1 MNGLCSPTVADDNNR
16 VFIIGHL
23 CTGKAQSW
31 FHKSVEKSEYG
42 PEGWT
47 TLEVIQGL
55 QRRFLTTRSATIA
68 AHEFRTLKQGTM
80 DAQELYEELNLL
92 ADQQPIRPDPLTFAM
107 RYMSAL
113 HAPIRQVVN
122 RNGFHAVHDFENI
135 TELVRSAVDTELA
148 LIMAK
153 EEREPEQPSSGNN
166 TSSRRVD
173 RKGKSRQ
180 RGERREKSRPS
191 YTTRE
196 TENRT
201 KHGSSSSTKDRPS
214 GQSRD
219 ESELTCYKCN
229 KKGHIA
235 PNCPQKGSISAKAV
249 QPVPDTEGEESSSE
263 DFINVAMA
271 MASSSE
277 SEGEMSSEDEEP
289 RHPLADYSG
298 SDNEDSI
305 WNQFNAEYGTVS
317 ARAVSIVPLED
328 EVDARAA
335 STSKKPPAEP
345 EPISTPAEDQK
356 PMTGYFKVGTTLAY
370 VLFDS
375 GSCTDMISPT
385 FVRVANITPMALD
398 KPIGLQLAL
407 KGSRGKCNFGVN
419 TEVEIGPVKGTHYF
433 DVVNIEKYDII
444 IGTPFMRRFGA
455 AVDFSLDVINIKGTH
470 VPNGYRAEVPET
482 SADRRVRFA
491 KRPSGST
498 KAEPARSERQVMASE
513 AKDEAIPS
521 LREKWQQSL
530 AHLTAPAPE
539 RLPPLREINHEI
551 HFVDEHLMIVYH
563 HLSCPE
569 ALKPQLCDKIELYL
583 RANWWFEGTAESA
596 APMLCLFKK
605 DKVSLRTVIDLR
617 KRNDNTV
624 KDITPFPDQDEIRE
638 HIARAIYRSK
648 LDMTNAYEQI
658 RIVPADVLK
667 TAFKTVYGTFYSN
680 VMQQGDCNAP
690 STFQR
695 LMTHLFR
702 AWIGR
707 GIFVYLDDIFVYSD
721 TIEEHER
728 LLQVVC
734 DTLTKAELHLSEK
747 KVDLYVERMECLGH
761 VVDNDGIHADKDKMS
776 LIRSWPVPRNAH
788 DIQRFL
794 GLVQY
799 LAAYMPDLSAY
810 SGPLSDL
817 TRKGRIF
824 LWTPIHQR
832 SFDCIKELAC
842 RAPILRPINI
852 SREEP
857 IWLVCD
863 ASVAGV
869 GCMYG
874 QGVDWKTLRPAG
886 FHSRKFSQAQMSY
899 TTTEQELLA
908 IIEGLL
914 KWEDK
919 LLGREFKVL
928 TDHKSLEWLQTQRDL
943 SRRQVRWLEYLS
955 RFDFKLEHIP
965 GSANIVADALSR
977 RYASDTVDDVRE
989 EHEYVS
995 ADRRLDPEGEDSPG
1009 IPVMAG
1015 RAVKPTWKLREMRE
1029 REELRAKE
1037 SHELNT
1043 SRSNN
1048 NRGTII
1054 PLPSAEG
1061 EEEPKPA
1068 PTSEQSPEDG
1078 DYDGR
1083 IPMRQKELSAMPER
1097 HDLSVLVNTKEIVN
1111 VIKDNVAKDKFFGR
1125 ICADI
1130 KAHPDFEWRDDLL
1143 LYRPWNA
1150 ICIPDVL
1157 YKRRRVPE
1165 IIIDL
1170 GHSAIGHMGSKK
1182 TVSYIRRWYWWPTMA
1197 KEIIEFCQ
1205 SCGNCQMMKTSSQ
1218 LPQGLLHTLPIPSRP
1233 WGSIGMDFMGPFPQS
1248 GGLDYLLVVI
1258 CRLTSMVH
1266 LIPTQTTI
1274 TAQDAAILLLR
1285 EVVRLHGLPD
1295 TIVSD
1300 RDSKFIATMW
1310 QELHR
1315 LLGVKLLMSTAFHP
1329 QTDGSTERA
1338 NRTVAQILR
1347 SLVDSDQLNWSEK
1360 VPATELAIN
1369 SSVSSS
1375 TGFAPFELNYGWMPK
1390 LIGYPKVNT
1399 SFRGVQV
1406 LAEQAAENID
1416 RAFDAIIAS
1425 RVYMRGQANKKRRE
1439 DDPALEVGSKA
1450 YLSTRNL
1457 SLPKGRAGKLLPK
1470 YIGPFTILSVN
1481 RDAST
1486 YTLELPEE
1494 LKKRRI
1500 NPVFHG
1506 SLLRPHY
1513 PNNDLLFPSR
1523 DANHYYDFGEDPET
1537 EWVVEDILNH
1547 KYQGKNIM
1555 FLVKWSKG
1563 DQTWESLQ
1571 RCSDLEALDR
1581 YLELQGVTEP
1591 EELSR

>member
-1 MNGLCSPTVADDNNR
+1 MAPQTSRFRRMDKQSAPLFCMNGLCGPTVADNNNR

-113 HAPIRQVVN
+113 HSPIRQVVN
-122 RNGFHAVHDFENI
+122 RNRFHAVHNFENI
-135 TELVRSAVDTELA
+135 TELVCSAVDTELA

-166 TSSRRVD
+166 TGSRRVD

-180 RGERREKSRPS
+180 RGERREKSKPS

-196 TENRT
+196 TKNRT
-201 KHGSSSSTKDRPS
+201 KHGSSSSTRDRPS
-214 GQSRD
+214 GKSRD

-249 QPVPDTEGEESSSE
+249 QPVLDTEGEESSSE
-263 DFINVAMA
+263 DVINVAMA

-277 SEGEMSSEDEEP
+277 SEDEMSSEDEEP

-298 SDNEDSI
+298 SDDKDSI
-305 WNQFNAEYGTVS
+305 WNQFNA
-317 ARAVSIVPLED
+317 D
-328 EVDARAA
+328 
-335 STSKKPPAEP
+335 KKPPAEL
-345 EPISTPAEDQK
+345 EPISTPVVRKRVAPKKGAQPDRREEDQK

-370 VLFDS
+370 VLFDL

-444 IGTPFMRRFGA
+444 IGTPFMQRFGA

-482 SADRRVRFA
+482 SADWLVRFA
-491 KRPSGST
+491 KQPSGST
-498 KAEPARSERQVMASE
+498 KAKPARSERQVMASE
-513 AKDEAIPS
+513 AKAGNPTPLRDEAIPS

-569 ALKPQLCDKIELYL
+569 ALKPQLHDKIELYL

-605 DKVSLRTVIDLR
+605 DKISLRTVIDLR
-617 KRNDNTV
+617 KCNDNTV

-658 RIVPADVLK
+658 CIVPADVLK

-695 LMTHLFR
+695 LMTHL
-702 AWIGR
+702 
-707 GIFVYLDDIFVYSD
+707 D
-721 TIEEHER
+721 TIKEHER

-761 VVDNDGIHADKDKMS
+761 VVDNNGIHADKDKVS
-776 LIRSWPVPRNAH
+776 LIRLWPVPRNAH

-799 LAAYMPDLSAY
+799 LAAYMPDLLAY
-810 SGPLSDL
+810 SGPLSNL

-852 SREEP
+852 IREEP

-919 LLGREFKVL
+919 LHGRQFKVL
-928 TDHKSLEWLQTQRDL
+928 TNHKSLEWLQTQRDL

-965 GSANIVADALSR
+965 GSANIVVDALSK
-977 RYASDTVDDVRE
+977 RYASDTVDDV
-989 EHEYVS
+989 
-995 ADRRLDPEGEDSPG
+995 
-1009 IPVMAG
+1009 
-1015 RAVKPTWKLREMRE
+1015 
-1029 REELRAKE
+1029 
-1037 SHELNT
+1037 
-1043 SRSNN
+1043 
-1048 NRGTII
+1048 
-1054 PLPSAEG
+1054 
-1061 EEEPKPA
+1061 
-1068 PTSEQSPEDG
+1068 
-1078 DYDGR
+1078 
-1083 IPMRQKELSAMPER
+1083 
-1097 HDLSVLVNTKEIVN
+1097 
-1111 VIKDNVAKDKFFGR
+1111 
-1125 ICADI
+1125 
-1130 KAHPDFEWRDDLL
+1130 
-1143 LYRPWNA
+1143 
-1150 ICIPDVL
+1150 
-1157 YKRRRVPE
+1157 
-1165 IIIDL
+1165 
-1170 GHSAIGHMGSKK
+1170 
-1182 TVSYIRRWYWWPTMA
+1182 
-1197 KEIIEFCQ
+1197 
-1205 SCGNCQMMKTSSQ
+1205 
-1218 LPQGLLHTLPIPSRP
+1218 
-1233 WGSIGMDFMGPFPQS
+1233 
-1248 GGLDYLLVVI
+1248 
-1258 CRLTSMVH
+1258 
-1266 LIPTQTTI
+1266 
-1274 TAQDAAILLLR
+1274 
-1285 EVVRLHGLPD
+1285 
-1295 TIVSD
+1295 
-1300 RDSKFIATMW
+1300 
-1310 QELHR
+1310 
-1315 LLGVKLLMSTAFHP
+1315 
-1329 QTDGSTERA
+1329 
-1338 NRTVAQILR
+1338 
-1347 SLVDSDQLNWSEK
+1347 
-1360 VPATELAIN
+1360 
-1369 SSVSSS
+1369 
-1375 TGFAPFELNYGWMPK
+1375 
-1390 LIGYPKVNT
+1390 
-1399 SFRGVQV
+1399 
-1406 LAEQAAENID
+1406 
-1416 RAFDAIIAS
+1416 
-1425 RVYMRGQANKKRRE
+1425 
-1439 DDPALEVGSKA
+1439 
-1450 YLSTRNL
+1450 
-1457 SLPKGRAGKLLPK
+1457 
-1470 YIGPFTILSVN
+1470 
-1481 RDAST
+1481 
-1486 YTLELPEE
+1486 
-1494 LKKRRI
+1494 
-1500 NPVFHG
+1500 
-1506 SLLRPHY
+1506 
-1513 PNNDLLFPSR
+1513 
-1523 DANHYYDFGEDPET
+1523 
-1537 EWVVEDILNH
+1537 
-1547 KYQGKNIM
+1547 
-1555 FLVKWSKG
+1555 
-1563 DQTWESLQ
+1563 
-1571 RCSDLEALDR
+1571 
-1581 YLELQGVTEP
+1581 
-1591 EELSR
+1591 